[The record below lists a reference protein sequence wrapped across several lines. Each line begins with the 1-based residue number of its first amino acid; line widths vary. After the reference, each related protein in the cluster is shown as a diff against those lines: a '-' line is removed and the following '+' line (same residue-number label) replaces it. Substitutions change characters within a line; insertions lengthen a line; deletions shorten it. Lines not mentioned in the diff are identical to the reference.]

1 MNFRSDR
8 LAEELKNEISSII
21 SQEVR
26 DPRVGFATITEV
38 KVSSDRRYARVY
50 LSILGEPEE
59 RRETLSA
66 LDGAGSFIRRRIG
79 ARLKLRYTPQLTF
92 TYDES
97 VERGE
102 RMTQLFDDL
111 KKESTG

>member
-50 LSILGEPEE
+50 LSVLGKPEE

-66 LDGAGSFIRRRIG
+66 LDGAGNFIRRRIG

>member
-21 SQEVR
+21 AQEVR

-50 LSILGEPEE
+50 LSVLGEPEE

-66 LDGAGSFIRRRIG
+66 LDGAGNFIRRRIG
-79 ARLKLRYTPQLTF
+79 ARLQLRYTPQLTF

-111 KKESTG
+111 KKESTS

>member
-8 LAEELKNEISSII
+8 LAEELKNEISTII
-21 SQEVR
+21 AQEVR

-38 KVSSDRRYARVY
+38 KVSPDRRYARVY
-50 LSILGEPEE
+50 LSVLGEPEE
-59 RRETLSA
+59 RRETLAA
-66 LDGAGSFIRRRIG
+66 LDSAGSFIRRRIG
-79 ARLKLRYTPQLTF
+79 ARLQLRYTPQLTF

-102 RMTQLFDDL
+102 RLTQLFDDL